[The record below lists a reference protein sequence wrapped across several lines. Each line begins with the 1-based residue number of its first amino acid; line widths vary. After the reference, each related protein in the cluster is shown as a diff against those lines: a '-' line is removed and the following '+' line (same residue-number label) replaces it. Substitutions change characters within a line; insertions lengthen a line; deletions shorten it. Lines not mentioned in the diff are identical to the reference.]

1 MIDYDRRYF
10 GVAVALVE
18 EVVGDPAKEGRI
30 KIKFP
35 WYDNKT
41 ITEWCRVRHI
51 YGGDGYGAF
60 FVPEKKTEVLV
71 AFLHGHMK
79 DPIILGSLYNGKDK
93 PPSERTDDR
102 DEKVIRTKAGHEI
115 LLDDS
120 NNKLKIRI
128 KSKSEHFIELSDQD
142 KKVTIESAGHSSV
155 VIDDSAN
162 TVTVKATGGATAT
175 LDGKS
180 NQVTLEATTVQLDA
194 TTVKLGTGASQ
205 SVLLGDVFMKLFASH
220 THPMTTTGMT
230 GIPTPPIPDAAV
242 LSMITKTG

>member
-18 EVVGDPAKEGRI
+18 EVVGDPDKEGRI

-41 ITEWCRVRHI
+41 VTEWCRVRHI

-102 DEKVIRTKAGHEI
+102 DEKLIRTKAGHEI

-120 NNKLKIRI
+120 KDKLKVRI
-128 KSKSEHFIELSDQD
+128 KSKSNHVFELSDQD
-142 KKVTIESAGHSSV
+142 KKVTIETSGGSSAV
-155 VIDDSAN
+155 FDDAKK
-162 TVTVKATGGATAT
+162 TVTVKAASGATAT
-175 LDGKS
+175 FDGSS
-180 NQVTLEATTVQLDA
+180 NKITFNATTVELDG
-194 TTVKLGTGASQ
+194 TSVKLGSGASQ
-205 SVLLGDVFMKLFASH
+205 AVLLGDLFLQLFNLH

-230 GIPTPPIPDAAV
+230 GMPTPPLPPTV
-242 LSMITKTG
+242 LSMITKTS